1 MTSNPHARGAA
12 RWSRRVSRPVVI
24 AWLWAFT
31 KPVGYK
37 RHSRPPNTSHSRHSV
52 RMASNCGWCQL
63 IRVQAEQR
71 VQRVDLHLALGGSV
85 ELQPQTSTA
94 SPASGPAGSEQ

>member
-1 MTSNPHARGAA
+1 
-12 RWSRRVSRPVVI
+12 
-24 AWLWAFT
+24 
-31 KPVGYK
+31 
-37 RHSRPPNTSHSRHSV
+37 
-52 RMASNCGWCQL
+52 MASNCGWCQL